1 MRKLKEE
8 FREIETAERGLLA
21 RLIAHADERTTV
33 TAILDA
39 EEFEKPVHRRVYS
52 ALMLVPGGELEPM
65 GMGLHSLMLSRA
77 DEEAAELLVEL
88 SCQGQT
94 NLLST
99 PYPASVSELV
109 MLAVYLHDQ
118 SGFRENKRLAEEAFD
133 RWVDEE
139 LERTDIPVGPDPDDL
154 EW

>member
-65 GMGLHSLMLSRA
+65 GMGLYALMSSRS
-77 DEEAAELLVEL
+77 DEEAAELLIEL
-88 SCQGQT
+88 ASA
-94 NLLST
+94 
-99 PYPASVSELV
+99 PYPASASELV

-118 SGFRENKRLAEEAFD
+118 SGFRENERLEEEAF
-133 RWVDEE
+133 RRLVEEE
-139 LERTDIPVGPDPDDL
+139 LERTDIPVGPDHEDP

>member
-1 MRKLKEE
+1 MRELKKE

-21 RLIAHADERTTV
+21 RLVMHPDERATIA
-33 TAILDA
+33 AILEA
-39 EEFEKPVHRRVYS
+39 EKFEKPVHRRVYS

-65 GMGLHSLMLSRA
+65 GMGLYSLMISRA
-77 DEEAAELLVEL
+77 DEKAAELVVEL
-88 SCQGQT
+88 A
-94 NLLST
+94 ST
-99 PYPASVSELV
+99 PCPASASELV

-118 SGFRENKRLAEEAFD
+118 AGFRENERLAEEAFD
-133 RWVDEE
+133 RWIDEE